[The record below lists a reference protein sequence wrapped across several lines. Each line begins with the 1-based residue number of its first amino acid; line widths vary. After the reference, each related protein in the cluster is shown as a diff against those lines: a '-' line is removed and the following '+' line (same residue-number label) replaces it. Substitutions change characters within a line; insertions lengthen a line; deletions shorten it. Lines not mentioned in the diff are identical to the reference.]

1 MEFGKDLPMACNDF
15 KKAYL
20 LIAGSLDIIEVSD
33 NIKTLSVNSMEEWWS
48 VHKTTYGFS
57 ESKQDI
63 NDFAKVLEEKM
74 KMKVSKEY
82 FRRPRPKFKV
92 TVEWWKFSWKC

>member
-1 MEFGKDLPMACNDF
+1 M
-15 KKAYL
+15 
-20 LIAGSLDIIEVSD
+20 
-33 NIKTLSVNSMEEWWS
+33 
-48 VHKTTYGFS
+48 HKTTYGFS

-92 TVEWWKFSWKC
+92 TVEWWKFS